1 MEGNPSALQQRF
13 YDEHHSDSLVHRANR
28 RRTQIAVKLLA
39 SIPTGKLL
47 DIGCSDESLTEMFR
61 PFELHGIDISPQ
73 AVREA
78 RIKGIDARCAD
89 IADGLPFNDASFD
102 VVFAGETLEHTVR
115 TDFFL
120 CECTAFCTL
129 TVPSLTMPNVNSVAS
144 WSTTSMLNLPP
155 YASARYR
162 SPHVRDFTTRLL
174 KLALRNN
181 GFATIK
187 IHGTWLGLPWPAA
200 VEWFF
205 GPVEAALAY
214 GLPRIAAGSHL

>member
-1 MEGNPSALQQRF
+1 
-13 YDEHHSDSLVHRANR
+13 
-28 RRTQIAVKLLA
+28 
-39 SIPTGKLL
+39 
-47 DIGCSDESLTEMFR
+47 MFR
-61 PFELHGIDISPQ
+61 RIADGNVPAVRLHGIDISPQ

-120 CECTAFCTL
+120 CECNRVLHADGHLLL
-129 TVPSLTMPNVNSVAS
+129 TTPNVNSVAS
-144 WSTTSMLNLPP
+144 WLMMSMLNLPP

-162 SPHVRDFTTRLL
+162 SPHVRDLTTRLL

-214 GLPRIAAGSHL
+214 GLPRIAAGLTVLARKVGPVRYDPAVEIQTTLV